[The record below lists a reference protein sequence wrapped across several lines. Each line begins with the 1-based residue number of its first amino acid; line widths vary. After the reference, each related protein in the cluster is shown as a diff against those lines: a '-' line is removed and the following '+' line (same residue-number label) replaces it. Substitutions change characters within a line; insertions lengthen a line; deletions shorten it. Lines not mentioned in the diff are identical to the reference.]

1 MVLPLPLV
9 PFEQYMLADDRPAYP
24 MNFFVRLRFAG
35 RFDRRALDAAMSAA
49 LARHPL
55 LTAIARRSR
64 RGWIWEAAD
73 RLPAVQWLTCAPG
86 ESLPALEPL
95 DVRVEPGFRVTAC
108 EGQGRTD
115 LVMQVHHACCDGLAT
130 FAFAEDLLANYAAAC
145 GTAPGMTPRP
155 LERQL
160 LRRRGRFGLT
170 TGQFLS
176 VLPKQL
182 VGLLG
187 ARQFLMRRPEPLVP
201 TEAQRTGENLKSQ
214 IGNSNMPQGQPPSG
228 YPASWTRQLDES
240 QTAGLLT
247 AARTLGVTLN
257 DLLLHGLFLCLAK
270 WRQRHALDR
279 PGAWL
284 RVCVP
289 VSLRT
294 AALDRL
300 PAANAAS
307 MVFLDRRPH
316 DTSDPDRLLASIHK
330 EMQLIKRMQLGL
342 TFVLCL
348 GLRRWLPGFAPA
360 EGGDA
365 LAKSGGVSCKPRADR
380 CFSTAILT
388 NLGTLLG
395 RCPLADERGRVRAG
409 GAILEDMDLLPPLR
423 PLTSAAFTAWS
434 YAHRLNFTLHYDPRV
449 LEAGHAAELLD
460 DMIGSVQR
468 SAGTRVQ
475 TVAEVGA

>member
-9 PFEQYMLADDRPAYP
+9 PSEQYMLADDRPAYP

-35 RFDRRALDAAMSAA
+35 RFDRRALDAAISAA
-49 LARHPL
+49 VARHL
-55 LTAIARRSR
+55 LLIAIARRSR

-73 RLPAVQWLTCAPG
+73 RLPAVQWLTCALG
-86 ESLPALEPL
+86 ESLPALKPL

-115 LVMQVHHACCDGLAT
+115 LILQVHHACCDGLAT
-130 FAFAEDLLANYAAAC
+130 FAFAEDLLVSYAAAC
-145 GTAPGMTPRP
+145 GTAPGMTLRP
-155 LERQL
+155 LEPQL
-160 LRRRGRFGLT
+160 LRQRGRFGLT
-170 TGQFLS
+170 TGQFLRA
-176 VLPKQL
+176 LRKQL

-187 ARQFLMRRPEPLVP
+187 AKQFLMRRPEPLVP
-201 TEAQRTGENLKSQ
+201 VERKQPEEISKSENR
-214 IGNSNMPQGQPPSG
+214 NSHLAEGPLPPG

-247 AARTLGVTLN
+247 AARTLDVTLN

-270 WRQRHALDR
+270 WRQRHAPDR

-284 RVCVP
+284 RICVP

-307 MVFLDRRPH
+307 MVFLDRQPC
-316 DTSDPDRLLASIHK
+316 DMNDPGRLLASIHK

-348 GLRRWLPGFAPA
+348 GLRRWLPGFVPA
-360 EGGDA
+360 ERYDA
-365 LAKSGGVSCKPRADR
+365 LTDPGGVSHKRHKDR

-388 NLGTLLG
+388 NLGTLFG
-395 RCPLADERGRVRAG
+395 RCPLADDRGRVRAG
-409 GAILEDMDLLPPLR
+409 DVVLEDMDLLPPLR

-434 YAHRLNFTLHYDPRV
+434 YARRLNFTLHYDPRV
-449 LEAGHAAELLD
+449 LEAGHAAEPLD

-468 SAGTRVQ
+468 SAGIRVQ
-475 TVAEVGA
+475 TAAEVGA

>member
-35 RFDRRALDAAMSAA
+35 RFDRPVLDAAMSAT

-55 LTAIARRSR
+55 LTAVARRSR

-73 RLPAVQWLTCAPG
+73 CLPAVQWLTCSPG
-86 ESLPALEPL
+86 ESLPALKPL

-115 LVMQVHHACCDGLAT
+115 LILQAHHACCDGLAT
-130 FAFAEDLLANYAAAC
+130 FAFAEDLLVSYAAAC
-145 GTAPGMTPRP
+145 GAAPGMTLRP
-155 LERQL
+155 FEPQL
-160 LRRRGRFGLT
+160 LRQRGRFGLT

-187 ARQFLMRRPEPLVP
+187 ARQFLMRRPEPLAPVE
-201 TEAQRTGENLKSQ
+201 TQDVASLQVDDSLL
-214 IGNSNMPQGQPPSG
+214 PSG

-247 AARTLGVTLN
+247 AARTLDVTLN

-270 WRQRHALDR
+270 WRQRHAPDR
-279 PGAWL
+279 SGAWL
-284 RVCVP
+284 RICVP

-307 MVFLDRRPH
+307 MVFLDRRPC
-316 DTSDPDRLLASIHK
+316 DMNDPGRLLASIHK

-348 GLRRWLPGFAPA
+348 GLRRWLPGFVPA
-360 EGGDA
+360 ERYDT
-365 LAKSGGVSCKPRADR
+365 LTNPGGVRRKRHKDR

-388 NLGTLLG
+388 NLGTLFG
-395 RCPLADERGRVRAG
+395 RCPLADDRGRVRAG
-409 GAILEDMDLLPPLR
+409 DVVLEDMDLLPPLR

-434 YAHRLNFTLHYDPRV
+434 YARRLNFTLHYDPRV

-468 SAGTRVQ
+468 SAGIRVQ
-475 TVAEVGA
+475 TAAEVGA